1 MYFKTPGHSVAF
13 NAKCGS
19 ASLVRAIIE
28 TFHPESLGRVMAKGR
43 AVSLW
48 HVYCPQERIPSRPVV
63 LVVRHPADRFVAAMA
78 QLRLTD
84 ADEALDA
91 LESDGMVCLPR
102 KDIRIRLDPHFRHQH
117 SLLRGGAA
125 FPLHRIDEAAA
136 LIGLPVPL
144 PHLHRTS
151 RHKVELTDEQRGR
164 VLTHYADDLALYESL
179 T

>member
-19 ASLVRAIIE
+19 ASLVRSIIE
-28 TFHPESLGRVMAKGR
+28 TFHPAALGRVL
-43 AVSLW
+43 AVNRPMLLW
-48 HVYCPQERIPSRPVV
+48 HRYCPKEREPSRPVV

-84 ADEALDA
+84 ADEVLDA
-91 LESDGMVCLPR
+91 LESDGLLCLPR
-102 KDIRIRLDPHFRHQH
+102 KDLQVRQDPHFRHQH
-117 SLLRGGAA
+117 TLLRGGTA
-125 FPLHRIDEAAA
+125 FPLHRINDAAA

-144 PHLHRTS
+144 PHLHRTG
-151 RHKVELTDEQRGR
+151 RHKVELTPDQLAR
-164 VLTHYADDLALYESL
+164 VLAYYADDLALYESL